1 MNIINTTEFQEK
13 IHTLATSFAQQLPE
27 KVSEIEVLWNTLEK
41 DWNLE
46 NVQNLHRLLH
56 NLVSESKVFGHSEI
70 SAHSSAV
77 EQLIKNALQNEF
89 RPDSPHSTVIQQQLA
104 ELKRLMHQSTKN
116 IDIGELGNQT
126 VKVSS
131 QDSCVIFVVEDD
143 VEASQELALQLRYYG
158 YEVEVFNHLDKF
170 RSAIQN
176 CAGAIVLMDVE
187 FPEDDIGGIHF
198 MEQIQ
203 RELKQLAKVIF
214 ISVYD
219 TLQYRL
225 GAVRAGGIAY
235 FTKPINST
243 ELIDQLDL
251 ITASQVQEP
260 FRIMI
265 VEDSSISLTYY
276 SVVLEQAEMHI
287 KALLDPMKLFE
298 ALNNFNPD
306 LILMDLYLPGC
317 NGIELAKVVRQMD
330 GFQNIPIVHLV
341 NENDLNTQ
349 SDVINFRGGDF
360 LIKPISPMQ
369 LVAAITSRVSRM
381 RSLHALMILDGPTGL
396 LNHTAIKEEL
406 AREVIRSNRLKT
418 PLSLAMIDVDS
429 FKKINDT
436 YGHAAGDRVVKSLA
450 RLLKQRLRETDIVG
464 RYGGDE
470 FYVILND
477 TDAVSA
483 AKVIDE
489 IRSVFNRSMHLSQD
503 SEFFVSFSCGISD
516 LTHFSDVPGLCEAAE
531 KAMFQAKQRGRNK
544 VIVNTGD

>member
-1 MNIINTTEFQEK
+1 
-13 IHTLATSFAQQLPE
+13 
-27 KVSEIEVLWNTLEK
+27 
-41 DWNLE
+41 
-46 NVQNLHRLLH
+46 
-56 NLVSESKVFGHSEI
+56 
-70 SAHSSAV
+70 
-77 EQLIKNALQNEF
+77 
-89 RPDSPHSTVIQQQLA
+89 
-104 ELKRLMHQSTKN
+104 
-116 IDIGELGNQT
+116 
-126 VKVSS
+126 
-131 QDSCVIFVVEDD
+131 
-143 VEASQELALQLRYYG
+143 
-158 YEVEVFNHLDKF
+158 
-170 RSAIQN
+170 
-176 CAGAIVLMDVE
+176 MDVE

-214 ISVYD
+214 ISVHD

-287 KALLDPMKLFE
+287 KALLDPMKLLE

-369 LVAAITSRVSRM
+369 LVQL
-381 RSLHALMILDGPTGL
+381 LHHVFLGC
-396 LNHTAIKEEL
+396 
-406 AREVIRSNRLKT
+406 V
-418 PLSLAMIDVDS
+418 
-429 FKKINDT
+429 
-436 YGHAAGDRVVKSLA
+436 
-450 RLLKQRLRETDIVG
+450 
-464 RYGGDE
+464 RYM
-470 FYVILND
+470 L
-477 TDAVSA
+477 
-483 AKVIDE
+483 
-489 IRSVFNRSMHLSQD
+489 
-503 SEFFVSFSCGISD
+503 
-516 LTHFSDVPGLCEAAE
+516 
-531 KAMFQAKQRGRNK
+531 
-544 VIVNTGD
+544 